1 MHYDPVKKI
10 IGDFVGTNVVRR
22 KFFYKLL
29 GVMFL
34 REWHVKRMLRSL
46 LNRHSGI
53 VSILDAG
60 SGFGQYSYFIAR
72 NYPHAHLHA
81 VDVKEDQINDCR
93 EFFRKTGLNNLRF
106 AVDDLTTI
114 SYDNMFDLILSVDVM
129 EHILDDETV
138 FRNFFRALRNGGA
151 LVINTPASGE
161 KESGEQLSKE
171 DSFIGEHVRYG
182 YTPDEMREKLGRAGF
197 TVERIAFT
205 YGRYGSIAWK
215 LGIKIPMMIAGFH
228 KFLLLALP
236 LYYAI
241 TFPFTLLFMYLDYS
255 GENQQGGGLLVL
267 ARKP

>member
-1 MHYDPVKKI
+1 VKYDPIKNI
-10 IGDFVGTNVVRR
+10 IGKVVRDNILVR
-22 KFFYKLL
+22 RIFYELL
-29 GVMFL
+29 GLMFL
-34 REWHVKRMLRSL
+34 REWHVKRL
-46 LNRHSGI
+46 LKNLLSRHSGI

-72 NYPHAHLHA
+72 KFPQARVQA

-93 EFFRKTGLNNLRF
+93 EFFRKAGLSNAQF
-106 AVDDLTTI
+106 AIEDLTTM
-114 SYDNMFDLILSVDVM
+114 SYDTKFDLILSVDVM
-129 EHILDDETV
+129 EHIVDDEAV
-138 FRNFFRALRNGGA
+138 FQNFFRALKNAGA

-161 KESGEQLSKE
+161 KEPGKLLSIE
-171 DSFIGEHVRYG
+171 DSFIGEHVRFG
-182 YTPDEMREKLGRAGF
+182 YTPDEMREKLVRAGF

-215 LGIKIPMMIAGFH
+215 LGIKIPMMIAGIH
-228 KFLLLALP
+228 KLLLFVLP

-267 ARKP
+267 AWKR